1 MAGYDTIYQGQRV
14 RVEINYRLK
23 GVPTNPTIAQVFV
36 KSPSGSVS
44 TITYPDPNFVRI
56 SLGKY
61 EVYYTLDEG
70 GTWWFR
76 GEGAGVVDG
85 VEEIPVNVEVTSF

>member
-1 MAGYDTIYQGQRV
+1 MSHDKIFQGQRV
-14 RVEINYRLK
+14 RVEVNYRLR
-23 GVPTNPTIAQVFV
+23 GVPTNPTIAQVFIRA
-36 KSPSGSVS
+36 PSGSTS
-44 TITYPDPNFVRI
+44 ALTYPDANFVRT

-76 GEGAGVVDG
+76 AEGAGVIDG
-85 VEEIPVNVEVTSF
+85 VDEIPVIVEPSTF